1 MFKLLFSLSDKIVNN
16 FKIFQNII
24 RLRRIKPTYLFF
36 SENKNYQKYSYLIIE
51 TLVKKYPN
59 EVYYVSSDIDDKI
72 NNPDVKNIFI
82 GKSLLMIIFFLII
95 RAKYMF
101 LTLTDLNIHI
111 VKKTNNV
118 EKYIYYFHAPV
129 STTKAYTATAFDNY
143 DVILCNGDYH
153 LDEIRKRESIKK
165 IKKKK
170 LIKTGYFYFDYI
182 NNRMNIQ
189 TKANEILI
197 APSWNYNQKN
207 FVNENLEE
215 IIQSVLN
222 KGYIVKFRPH
232 PESFKR
238 SMLTINSFKKK
249 FSNQKFILDE
259 TTENINSM
267 QNAKCLITDSSGIAI
282 EFILLFKRPV
292 LYFEGNDK
300 IHNVEF
306 NKYNDLVTMDQKVKD
321 SFGFTFKKENIKDL
335 DVLINKSTTEF
346 VNKDDQIKDFI
357 VNNFYNYGDTVDN
370 FNDLITKDFL
380 NNIN

>member
-1 MFKLLFSLSDKIVNN
+1 MFKSLFSLCDKVISN
-16 FKIFQNII
+16 FNIFKSII
-24 RLRRIKPTYLFF
+24 HLRKIKPKYLFF
-36 SENKNYQKYSYLIIE
+36 SENINYQKYSYLIIE
-51 TLVKKYPN
+51 TLVKKYPK
-59 EVYYVSSDIDDKI
+59 EVYYVSSDINDKI
-72 NNPDVKNIFI
+72 DNLDVENIFI
-82 GKSLLMIIFFLII
+82 GKGLLMNIFFLII
-95 RAKYMF
+95 RAQYMF
-101 LTLTDLNIHI
+101 LTLTDLNNHV

-118 EKYIYYFHAPV
+118 DKYIYYFHAPV

-143 DVILCNGDYH
+143 DIILCNGDYH

-182 NNRMNIQ
+182 NNKKNIQ
-189 TKANEILI
+189 TEANEILI

-215 IIQSVLN
+215 IIQSVLD

-238 SMLTINSFKKK
+238 SMLTINSFREK
-249 FSNQKFILDE
+249 FSNQKFLLDE

-267 QNAKCLITDSSGIAI
+267 LNAKCLITDSSGIAI
-282 EFILLFKRPV
+282 EFVLLFKRPA

-306 NKYNDLVTMDQKVKD
+306 NHYNDLVTMDQKVKER
-321 SFGFTFKKENIKDL
+321 FGYTFKKESIKDL
-335 DVLINKSTTEF
+335 DLLINKSISEF
-346 VNKDDQIKDFI
+346 VNKDIQIKDFI
-357 VNNFYNYGDTVDN
+357 DSNFYNYGNTVSN
-370 FNDLITKDFL
+370 FNDLITKDF
-380 NNIN
+380 